1 MRVTQFIKAFKPSH
15 LLLWLCLF
23 AAWYFMR
30 VQDFPTR
37 QVAVLVTAVKVLIL
51 ATLVYVTNYLLIPRV
66 LYKKQYWLF
75 GVTFLAMIFVTGM
88 FKIYLL
94 ITILQPYYRQR
105 LELFDDMQTKIY
117 DDLLPLFLLVSTGA
131 AVKLV
136 MDYIVTERKMAEI
149 SKEKAETE
157 LQYLKSQVNPHFV
170 FNTLNAIY
178 FQIDKSNTEA
188 RETLL
193 QFADLLRYQLY
204 ECNADKIPIEKEL
217 AYLKDYIN
225 LQLKRKDEQYKLE
238 WSEDNE
244 VKGFN
249 IAPLL
254 LMPLVENAFKH
265 ISHFTSQANTIEI
278 KTAQKDGCF
287 IFLISNTTEPEN
299 KSTEPSSG
307 GIGLKNVQRRLELL
321 YPGKHKLEIEHPPG
335 IYSVNLSLQLH
346 ED

>member
-1 MRVTQFIKAFKPSH
+1 MV
-15 LLLWLCLF
+15 LWLSLF
-23 AAWYFMR
+23 AGWYFMR
-30 VQDFPTR
+30 VDDFPTK
-37 QVAVLVTAVKVLIL
+37 QVALLVTAVKVVIL
-51 ATLVYVTNYLLIPRV
+51 ASLVYLTNYLLIPGV
-66 LYKKQYWLF
+66 LYKKRYWLF
-75 GVTFLAMIFVTGM
+75 AVTFLTTIFVTGM

-94 ITILQPYYRQR
+94 ISILQPYYRQR
-105 LELFDDMQTKIY
+105 LQLFDDMQTKIY
-117 DDLLPLFLLVSTGA
+117 DDLLPLLLLVSTGA

-193 QFADLLRYQLY
+193 EFADLLRYQLY

-217 AYLKDYIN
+217 AYLKDYVK

-238 WSEDNE
+238 WYDGNE
-244 VKGFN
+244 VTGFS

-278 KTAQKDGCF
+278 KTERRNACF
-287 IFLISNTTEPEN
+287 IFQISNTTEPEN
-299 KSTEPSSG
+299 RMSEPPAG
-307 GIGLKNVQRRLELL
+307 GIGLKNVKRRLELL
-321 YPGKHKLEIEHPPG
+321 YPGKHQLEIEHAHG